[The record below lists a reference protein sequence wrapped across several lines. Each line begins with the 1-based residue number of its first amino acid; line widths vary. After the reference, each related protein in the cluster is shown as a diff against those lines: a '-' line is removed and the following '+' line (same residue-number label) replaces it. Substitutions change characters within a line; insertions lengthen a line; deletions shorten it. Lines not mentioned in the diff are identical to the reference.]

1 MTEIKIQTLQEGN
14 GETPKSGS
22 TILAHYTGW
31 FAKDEENWATENGAK
46 FDSSYDRG
54 APLRFNVGIGMV
66 IKGWDQCLLQMSKG
80 QKVRV
85 YIPYQLAYGERGSS
99 GAIPPFADL
108 VFEIELVDILN

>member
-1 MTEIKIQTLQEGN
+1 
-14 GETPKSGS
+14 
-22 TILAHYTGW
+22 
-31 FAKDEENWATENGAK
+31 
-46 FDSSYDRG
+46 
-54 APLRFNVGIGMV
+54 MV